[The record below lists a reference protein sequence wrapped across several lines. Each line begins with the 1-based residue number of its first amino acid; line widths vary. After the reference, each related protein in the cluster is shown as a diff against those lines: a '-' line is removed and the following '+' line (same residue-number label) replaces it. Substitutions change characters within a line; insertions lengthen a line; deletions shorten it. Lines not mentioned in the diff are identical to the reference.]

1 MTAAIDTFVEEA
13 RAVSVTEAA
22 GILGYVMTR
31 AEFAGPCPVCGGK
44 DRFSI
49 STKQAWNC
57 RQCGRGGRDGIG
69 LIAHARGHDLSSRTG
84 FLTACS
90 EALQRE
96 IPAEGERE
104 TEEQRAERLAA
115 IEDRRRRN
123 AEAAARASNDFREK
137 AIAKGRGIFFNARMV
152 VGGERTAAGEYLRLR
167 TGFDMPDAV
176 WANIRFDPQHS
187 YWRNRKDDRGHHP
200 CLHVGPAMIAP
211 FVDVDFR
218 VTGCHETW
226 IDLSREPKF
235 RPVILDDGEAL
246 PTKKMQGVKK
256 GSLIPLFGLMSST
269 RWVGGEGIENGLAIA
284 GAEGFRA
291 DTFYFAAGDLGNLA
305 GPAEPASGF
314 PHPTLTTTDKRG
326 RMRAARVQGPE
337 PKQGVDPAELL
348 QLPEHVTSV
357 VLIAD
362 GDSEFVF
369 TASAMAR
376 AEKRLSREGRHI
388 VTIWPP
394 AETDFAACMA
404 ARTDRG

>member
-1 MTAAIDTFVEEA
+1 MSALNAFIDEA
-13 RAVSVTEAA
+13 RTVSVADAA
-22 GILGYVMTR
+22 TILGYVLKGP
-31 AEFAGPCPVCGGK
+31 EFAGPCPLCGGR

-49 STKQAWNC
+49 SSSKQAWNC

-90 EALQRE
+90 EALQRD

-137 AIAKGRGIFFNARMV
+137 AIAKGRGIFFNARKV
-152 VGGERTAAGEYLRLR
+152 AAGERNAAGEYLRLR

-176 WANIRFDPQHS
+176 WANIRSDPQHS
-187 YWRNRKDDRGHHP
+187 YWSNRKDDRGHHP

-211 FVDVDFR
+211 FVDTSFR

-226 IDLSREPKF
+226 IDLSRGPKF
-235 RPVILDDGEAL
+235 RPLITDGDDTL

-305 GPAEPASGF
+305 GPADPASAF
-314 PHPTLTTTDKRG
+314 AHPTLTTTDKRG
-326 RMRAARVQGPE
+326 RTRAARVQGPE
-337 PKQGVDPAELL
+337 PKQDIQPGEVLAFPDHVAQLVLL
-348 QLPEHVTSV
+348 
-357 VLIAD
+357 AD
-362 GDSEFVF
+362 GDSEPVF
-369 TASAMAR
+369 TAAAMAR
-376 AEKRLSREGRHI
+376 AEKLHARDGREI
-388 VTIWPP
+388 ETWWPP
-394 AETDFAACMA
+394 AGSDFSKLMA
-404 ARTDRG
+404 G